1 MSAAVCEAWIGL
13 GSNVGGP
20 AERVRDAMEALDR
33 IPGTRFLARSSLY
46 GSAPMGPRDQPPF
59 VNAVAGVETR
69 LLPRV
74 LLAELQAIERDAGRE
89 RSSGQRWGPRR
100 LDLDLLVYGM
110 QRSDDPALT
119 LPHPGAAT
127 RAFVLVP
134 WAEVAPDTRIPGAG
148 RVGALAPCETPDVWR
163 WTGTD

>member
-1 MSAAVCEAWIGL
+1 MSAAVSEAWIGL

-20 AERVRDAMEALDR
+20 ADRVRDAMDALDR
-33 IPGTRFLARSSLY
+33 MRGTHLLARSSLY
-46 GSAPMGPRDQPPF
+46 GSAPMGPQDQPPF

-69 LLPRV
+69 LSAAA

-89 RSSGQRWGPRR
+89 RGGGQRWGPRR

-110 QRSDDPALT
+110 ERSDDPALT

-134 WAEVAPDTRIPGAG
+134 WAEVAPETPIPGAG
-148 RVGALAPCETPDVWR
+148 RVGELAPSETPDVWR
-163 WTGTD
+163 WTGTG